1 MVHSRLRLH
10 YIHDI
15 STKCVLQRPGTFT
28 ASVFCSSTSP
38 FGDQS
43 HILVLVYPFLLG
55 SIQLMASCKKSLK
68 VSSTHRGF
76 GHGGTP
82 SYHPFLDGFSTDHP
96 AIGVTPM
103 TVETPICC
111 SSNVL
116 DQNQDPN
123 GLQVQS
129 TVLWRSWTLTALQP
143 DPSLWLS
150 RGATTWPGAPSECA
164 SVNLGQLNMLHVV
177 AMLLA
182 IEKLQHLL

>member
-1 MVHSRLRLH
+1 MIYPQS
-10 YIHDI
+10 
-15 STKCVLQRPGTFT
+15 VLQRPGTFT
-28 ASVFCSSTSP
+28 ASVFCLLTSA

-55 SIQLMASCKKSLK
+55 SIQLLATCKKSLK
-68 VSSTHRGF
+68 VSSTYRGF

-82 SYHPFLDGFSTDHP
+82 SYHLFLDGFSTDHP
-96 AIGVTPM
+96 AIGVPPCM
-103 TVETPICC
+103 WKPPICC

-129 TVLWRSWTLTALQP
+129 TILWRSWTLTALQP

-182 IEKLQHLL
+182 I